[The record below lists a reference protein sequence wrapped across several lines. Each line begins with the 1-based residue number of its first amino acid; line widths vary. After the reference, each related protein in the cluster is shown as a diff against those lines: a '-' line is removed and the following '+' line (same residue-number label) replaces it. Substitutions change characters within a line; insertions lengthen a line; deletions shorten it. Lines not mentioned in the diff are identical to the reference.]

1 MPGSRQNNIP
11 NSYNSIFELKLEGSL
26 SAAVETPR
34 HKQNS
39 SQSYFRSLRTTAL
52 HLVANI
58 DDSASLMSSKSS
70 PRGTRK
76 RLRQSTLTGLAP
88 EGDGKVRRLGN
99 EVMEQR
105 GSWEQRKG
113 LMVFEPHSWKPEKIS
128 ELFGKDGL
136 IKVAAFDLD
145 STLIT
150 TKTRAKF
157 PKTAH
162 DWKFAFNRV
171 ANILATLA
179 GEGCVIV
186 IFTNQ
191 AGVNNGRINESF
203 VQARLDGIMAAVKAD
218 IGVFVATGKDNYRK
232 PATGMWEEFVERI
245 GGMNCIDFKN
255 SFYVGDAAGRSARP
269 GSPKDFSDSDLR
281 FSINIDLPFRT
292 PEEYFCGKKN
302 EAVSTKTVNGFD
314 PRGFIQGKSG
324 STVIDDNTV
333 IDELLRTIV
342 TPSDIVNDL
351 ILGSSDEGEL
361 PALQTMVIMHGLP
374 ASGKTSFVK
383 RHLVSRGYA
392 WINQDTMQTFSRC
405 ARATRENLAR
415 GKSVVID
422 NTNPDHRA
430 RAKYIDIGKSHDVDL
445 KIVALSMTTPK
456 EVAQHLNVVRERQS
470 DGNVPHVPVV
480 AYHTYLKRAT
490 EPELSERIDRTAHVK
505 FLPCFVSEQERYM
518 FTRLT

>member
-1 MPGSRQNNIP
+1 MAVAELGGS
-11 NSYNSIFELKLEGSL
+11 
-26 SAAVETPR
+26 R
-34 HKQNS
+34 HKQELVPL
-39 SQSYFRSLRTTAL
+39 RSRRNTPLQ
-52 HLVANI
+52 LVSII
-58 DDSASLMSSKSS
+58 DDTLLPMSSKSS

-76 RLRQSTLTGLAP
+76 RLRQSTLTSLAP
-88 EGDGKVRRLGN
+88 EGDGKVRKLGN

-113 LMVFEPHSWKPEKIS
+113 LMVFEPHSWKPEKMS
-128 ELFGKDGL
+128 ELFRKDGL
-136 IKVAAFDLD
+136 IKIAAFDLD
-145 STLIT
+145 STIIT

-171 ANILATLA
+171 ANTLATLT

-191 AGVNNGRINESF
+191 AGVSNGRINEAF
-203 VQARLDGIMAAVKAD
+203 VKARLDGIMAAVKAD

-232 PATGMWEEFVERI
+232 PSTGMWEEFVERM
-245 GGMNCIDFKN
+245 GGMHCIDSKN
-255 SFYVGDAAGRSARP
+255 SFYVGDAAGRPARP

-292 PEEYFCGKKN
+292 PEEYFSGKKH

-314 PRGFIQGKSG
+314 PRGFVQGKAG
-324 STVIDDNTV
+324 AMFIDDNTD
-333 IDELLRTIV
+333 IDELLRTVV

-351 ILGSSDEGEL
+351 ILGGSNEGEL

-383 RHLVSRGYA
+383 RHLVPRGYA

-430 RAKYIDIGKSHDVDL
+430 RAKYLDIGKMHNPNL
-445 KIVALSMTTPK
+445 KIIALSMSTPT

-470 DGNVPHVPVV
+470 NGSIPHVPIV
-480 AYHTYLKRAT
+480 AYHTYMKRAT
-490 EPELSERIDRTAHVK
+490 DPELSERIDRTAHVK
-505 FLPCFVSEQERYM
+505 FLPCFVSERERYM
-518 FTRLT
+518 FTRLA